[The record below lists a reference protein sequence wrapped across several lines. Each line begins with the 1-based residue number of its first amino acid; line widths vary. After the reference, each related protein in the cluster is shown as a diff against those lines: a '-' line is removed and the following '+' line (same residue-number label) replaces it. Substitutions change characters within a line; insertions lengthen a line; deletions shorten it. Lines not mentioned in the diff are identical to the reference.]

1 MMNTNTTEWIRTG
14 ELIGS
19 DKLVAT
25 KTFADGSWAAL
36 YLDIADWEP
45 VAVIILNIDGATYST
60 ETPQDWGAFDGYVP
74 RSEWP
79 SIIYAGKRTGAYRPH
94 TAVDPVI
101 AELVDEAWREADLDY
116 AEDDRIKDLQQEAG
130 AAGDTDMVELCDAA
144 LDGDETARAR
154 CARVIVETAIE
165 SGTRTPHT
173 VTLA

>member
-1 MMNTNTTEWIRTG
+1 MTTNTTEWIRTG

-19 DKLVAT
+19 NKPVAT
-25 KTFADGSWAAL
+25 KIFADGSFADL
-36 YLDIADWEP
+36 YLGIADYEP

-60 ETPQDWGAFDGYVP
+60 ETSQDWDAFDGYVP

-94 TAVDPVI
+94 TAVDPLI

-116 AEDDRIKDLQQEAG
+116 ADDDRIETLQQEAEE
-130 AAGDTDMVELCDAA
+130 AGDTIMVELCDAA
-144 LDGDETARAR
+144 LDGDETALAR
-154 CARVIVETAIE
+154 CARVIVTTAIE

-173 VTLA
+173 LTLA